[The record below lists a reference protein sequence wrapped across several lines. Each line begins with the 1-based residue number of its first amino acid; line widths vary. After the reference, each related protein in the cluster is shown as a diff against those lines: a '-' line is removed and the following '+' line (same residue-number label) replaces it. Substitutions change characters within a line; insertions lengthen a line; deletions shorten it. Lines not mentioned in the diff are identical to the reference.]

1 MSYDVMI
8 VMMTGREGEWLWV
21 HNDVELE
28 FDIWGEKSPSN
39 KSHNTQDCGVM
50 VLRNNLVVWED
61 HSCTAP
67 EVSHHSVAPVCQAD
81 TEESLPPSTTTT
93 TTPAPTTTPFSC
105 QPGWSAFNGSC
116 YKFFYDS
123 TQTWTSA
130 MTECLTEGAAL
141 TSVHSREE
149 DDFLN
154 DLAEGN
160 SYWLGGYPN
169 DNTWVWADY
178 TDFDYTHNYGLTPG
192 SGNCILQPSST
203 YGSGWNDYPCSS
215 SSYRYNYI
223 CKKMS

>member
-1 MSYDVMI
+1 MSDDVII
-8 VMMTGREGEWLWV
+8 VMMSGREGEWLWV

-39 KSHNTQDCGVM
+39 KSHNTEDCGVM

-93 TTPAPTTTPFSC
+93 TTPTPTTTPFSC
-105 QPGWSAFNGSC
+105 PQGWSVFNGSC
-116 YKFFYDS
+116 YKLSQS
-123 TQTWTSA
+123 TTIWTTA
-130 MTECLTEGAAL
+130 MTECLKEGAAL

-154 DLAEGN
+154 DLSNGN

-169 DNTWVWADY
+169 GNTWVWADY
-178 TDFDYTHNYGLTPG
+178 TDFEYTHDNGLSPG
-192 SGNCILQPSST
+192 SGYCIYQSYNYYGRGWDDSSC
-203 YGSGWNDYPCSS
+203 GG
-215 SSYRYNYI
+215 YNYYYI
-223 CKKMS
+223 CKMM